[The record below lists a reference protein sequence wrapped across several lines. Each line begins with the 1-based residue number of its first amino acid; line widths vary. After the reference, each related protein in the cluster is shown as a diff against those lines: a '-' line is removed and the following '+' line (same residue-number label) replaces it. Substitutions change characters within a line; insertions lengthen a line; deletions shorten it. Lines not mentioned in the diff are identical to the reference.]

1 MAAGN
6 GHGQGINGVIISSD
20 SHVMEPVDLWKKGVP
35 EKYRE
40 DAPLFPPHKVGE
52 GFQHHA
58 GGWDP
63 HARIKEME
71 KDGLSAEVLYPTL
84 MLDLFALDDAG
95 MQEACFRVY
104 NDWLI
109 DYCSVDTNRLIGI
122 PAIPVYNIDVGIK
135 ELERCH
141 KAGLKGAIIWQAPH
155 PDLPFHSSHYDK
167 FWAAAQDLDTPVSLH
182 ILTGHSYN
190 KDKERKGVER
200 YRGSVNLKLMDI
212 ANGLFEL
219 VFYGVLERYPKLK
232 IVTVEN
238 ECGWLPWIVQQW
250 DYYYNRFRKQNPP
263 PITKNPS
270 EFVHNQVYSCFF
282 NDSVCG
288 HNLEWWGQDNIMW
301 SNDFPHPNSTWPQL
315 AQDHPARYRP
325 STAGNPDQGFGDER
339 LQTLQSRFGQDP
351 GGYCYGRRGGSSLG
365 VIGDFWRQRMA
376 QQFSKILYATD
387 YSKASARALD
397 EAIALAK
404 QNACGTVGLACHRSR
419 AAVRSGRGYWRR

>member
-1 MAAGN
+1 MAIGN

-35 EKYRE
+35 EKYRD

-52 GFQHHA
+52 GFQQHA

-63 HARIKEME
+63 RARIQEME
-71 KDGLSAEVLYPTL
+71 KDGLSGEVLYPTL

-122 PAIPVYNIDVGIK
+122 PAIPLYNVNDGIK
-135 ELERCH
+135 ELERCRN
-141 KAGLKGAIIWQAPH
+141 AGLMGAIIWQAPH

-167 FWAAAQDLDTPVSLH
+167 FWAAAQDLEAPVSLH

-190 KDKERKGVER
+190 KDKNRNGVER

-212 ANGLFEL
+212 ANALFEL
-219 VFYGVLERYPKLK
+219 IFYGVLERYPKLK
-232 IVTVEN
+232 IVSVEN
-238 ECGWLPWIVQQW
+238 EAGWLPWITQQW
-250 DYYYNRFRKQNPP
+250 DYYYRRFRKANPP
-263 PITKNPS
+263 PFSSDPS
-270 EFVHNQVYSCFF
+270 EYFRNQIYSCFF

-301 SNDFPHPNSTWPQL
+301 SNDFPHPNSTWPNSLKIIQRDLGHLPVEVQTKVL
-315 AQDHPARYRP
+315 ATNV
-325 STAGNPDQGFGDER
+325 SN
-339 LQTLQSRFGQDP
+339 
-351 GGYCYGRRGGSSLG
+351 
-365 VIGDFWRQRMA
+365 
-376 QQFSKILYATD
+376 LYNLDLSQVPTGIAKAALA
-387 YSKASARALD
+387 SQAVHASA
-397 EAIALAK
+397 
-404 QNACGTVGLACHRSR
+404 
-419 AAVRSGRGYWRR
+419 